1 MPRCGVRQPSQ
12 RDDPIVD
19 STIWIEEQARR
30 LRYII
35 TKAVLVMSWPR
46 RIHYLAGKSGRP
58 PDVGGYTFFEN
69 GLM

>member
-35 TKAVLVMSWPR
+35 TKAVLVMSWPPR
-46 RIHYLAGKSGRP
+46 
-58 PDVGGYTFFEN
+58 
-69 GLM
+69 